1 MNRPRVVV
9 MVEGGMV
16 HNIIS
21 NVAMDVL
28 LLDADTEG
36 ADEDE
41 VKEIIFLGVDGN
53 PRDTSEGCYVS
64 TWDVPAV
71 PITVEHY
78 FKQMEGGDENA
89 NEGEE
94 GDR

>member
-1 MNRPRVVV
+1 MNKPKVVV
-9 MVEGGMV
+9 MMEGGMI
-16 HNIIS
+16 HDIIS
-21 NVAMDVL
+21 NVALDVL

-41 VKEIIFLGVDGN
+41 VKEIILLDEEGN
-53 PRDTSEGCYVS
+53 SIDMREEYYVS

-89 NEGEE
+89 DEGEG